1 MNSPA
6 TTHNIETTPTEIS
19 ALPPQ
24 KIIRLKQV
32 IALTGLSRSTIHD
45 RITPKSKRYDASFPK
60 SIKLNSPLQVGAVGW
75 IGSEIQAWIKQRIA
89 ERTKLLFN

>member
-45 RITPKSKRYDASFPK
+45 RITPKSKRYDASFSK
-60 SIKLNSPLQVGAVGW
+60 LIKLGSTLQVGAVGW
-75 IGSEIQAWIKQRIA
+75 IKSEIQAGIKQRIA
-89 ERTKLLFN
+89 ERTNLLCN